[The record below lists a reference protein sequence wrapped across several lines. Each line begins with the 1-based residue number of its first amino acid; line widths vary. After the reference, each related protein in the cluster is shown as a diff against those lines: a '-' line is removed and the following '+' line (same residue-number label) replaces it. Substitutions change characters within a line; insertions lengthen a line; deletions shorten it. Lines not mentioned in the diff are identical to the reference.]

1 MAWSIEGTY
10 LENCPC
16 DSACPCTTSEL
27 TQPADTERCQVLLA
41 FHIERGDI
49 EGIDVGGLTAVM
61 VADAP
66 ALMSEGGWKVGLII
80 DSAANEEQAA
90 NLEAVMSGQ
99 LGGMPGALVEL
110 VGESLGTERA
120 EIEFVDDGAR
130 HSVRIG
136 DQTSIEIEDFVSPAT
151 NETVKITG
159 LGFPA
164 HSVSVAKAVKSR
176 INVFGLEL
184 SHEGKN
190 AHAAPFSWTA

>member
-16 DSACPCTTSEL
+16 DSVCPCTTSDM
-27 TQPADTERCQVLLA
+27 TQRADTERCQVLLA

-49 EGIDVGGLTAVM
+49 EGTDVGGLTTVM

-66 ALMSEGGWKVGLII
+66 ALMSEGSWKVGLII
-80 DSAANEEQAA
+80 DSAANEDQAA
-90 NLEAVMSGQ
+90 KLEAVMSGQ
-99 LGGMPGALVEL
+99 LGGMPGALVGL

-120 EIEFVDDGAR
+120 PIEFVDDGRR
-130 HSVRIG
+130 HRVRIG
-136 DQTSIEIEDFVSPAT
+136 ERTSIEIEDYVSPAT
-151 NETVKITG
+151 NETVMITG

-164 HSVSVAKAVKSR
+164 HSVSVAKAVESR
-176 INVFGLEL
+176 ISVFGLEL

-190 AHAAPFSWTA
+190 GHAAPFAWSA